1 MASIWRNPKSKY
13 FTACFR
19 DGSGKQRRITTKEIN
34 RRRALKIAEAFEKAA
49 REQRT
54 LTHTRRIIEQLHEEI
69 SQQKI
74 ERPSLRSFA
83 QSWLDAKKPEVAPRT
98 LVFYAAAIGKLIEF
112 LEERADAPLNEIT
125 KRDLIAFRNSTSA
138 RTTAR
143 TANHYLKAA
152 RMLFRS
158 AYRDTVLSE
167 NPAEFVEGVRE
178 RGETR
183 RRQTFSLDELRSVLA
198 HCDPEWRSMVLFGL
212 YSGQRLSDLA
222 SLTWSNIDLQRGE
235 LRLQTHKTSKRLIIP
250 LAPPLL
256 QHLETLPSSDN
267 PRQPLHPRAFA
278 FLKKEGRTATIS
290 NQFTEILALAGLRPH
305 QNKGHQSTGKGR
317 DGAREQSPLSFHSL
331 RRTATTLLHEA
342 GVPAA
347 VCQALIGHDSEAI
360 HELYVTVGREA
371 LARAAAV
378 LPAL

>member
-19 DGSGKQRRITTKEIN
+19 DANGRQRRVTTKEIN

-54 LTHTRRIIEQLHEEI
+54 LVHTRRVIERLHEEI
-69 SQQKI
+69 SSQKI
-74 ERPSLRSFA
+74 ERPTLRSFV

-98 LVFYAAAIGKLIEF
+98 LVFYAAAINKLIEF
-112 LEERADAPLNEIT
+112 LGARADAPLSEIT
-125 KRDLIAFRNSTSA
+125 KGDLIGFRNATAS

-143 TANHYLKAA
+143 TANHYLKAV
-152 RMLFRS
+152 RMLFLAAR
-158 AYRDTVLSE
+158 RDTILSE

-178 RGETR
+178 RGEART
-183 RRQTFSLDELRSVLA
+183 RQTFSLDELRSVLA
-198 HCDPEWRSMVLFGL
+198 VCDPEWRSMILFGL
-212 YSGQRLSDLA
+212 YSGQRLSDVA
-222 SLTWSNIDLQRGE
+222 NLTWSNVDLERAE
-235 LRLQTHKTSKRLIIP
+235 LRLQTRKTSKRLIIP

-278 FLKKEGRTATIS
+278 LLQKEGRTATIS
-290 NQFTEILALAGLRPH
+290 NQFTELLALAGLRPH
-305 QNKGHQSTGKGR
+305 KGRRSTGKGR
-317 DGAREQSPLSFHSL
+317 DVAREQSSLSFHSL

-342 GVPAA
+342 GVPPA

-360 HELYVTVGREA
+360 HELYVAVGWEA
-371 LARAAAV
+371 LKGGAAV
-378 LPAL
+378 LPPL